1 MKRILLLFWAT
12 LFLYVWGCSDYD
24 ELLQGQEKLIKGTKF
39 KNTTDRISL

>member
-24 ELLQGQEKLIKGTKF
+24 ELLQGQENLLKEQ
-39 KNTTDRISL
+39 SLRTQ